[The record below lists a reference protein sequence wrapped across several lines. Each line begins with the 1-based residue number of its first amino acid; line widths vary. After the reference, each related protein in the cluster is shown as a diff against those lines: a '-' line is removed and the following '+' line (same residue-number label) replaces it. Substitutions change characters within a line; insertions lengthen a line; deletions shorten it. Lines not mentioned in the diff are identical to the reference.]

1 MRGGSKG
8 RRKARGRRKIATR
21 GHKDRL
27 MVTALFIAFRIAYR
41 RYDLYTCVRAVCAP
55 SAVTSV
61 EPRIVDSSTSS
72 FDAVRRTSSLASVR
86 LVGPRPS
93 SRFSNVM

>member
-8 RRKARGRRKIATR
+8 RRKARGRRNSYTWPQRSID
-21 GHKDRL
+21 GYG
-27 MVTALFIAFRIAYR
+27 FIAFRIAYR